1 MTYEAVT
8 VYNLDGDFLGY
19 GIKKPEVI
27 QLQSVNVWNESPEE
41 IEDLNKQ
48 LNRLT
53 QASDI
58 LEFWPDVRDPAVVAL
73 LDDPNFMPLKTSP
86 VSVVD
91 EGESHFV
98 WFEEP
103 SDENPFG
110 KMNEEASQLVYT
122 FVEAP
127 APVDVQARVKAAC
140 EQVARARMVTA

>member
-48 LNRLT
+48 LIRLN

-58 LEFWPDVRDPAVVAL
+58 LEFWPDVRDPAV
-73 LDDPNFMPLKTSP
+73 